1 MLKAKRHEL
10 YSYEQLVKKPHFLP
24 EQRWKNFS
32 TMDSSRRLV
41 QVIMDMQHEINQLES
56 ENRALRGGL
65 GQSAVGSVNEDT
77 SSLSSAFHQKGVA
90 EESAAQSNL
99 RRNVSAPALEGPF
112 REKLIMTV
120 RRYSVSSNAPPKTK
134 KKQTLSQVLE
144 EVELKE
150 QNNERLQGNSPGGG
164 APVLTNVLQ
173 DQSSTRPPS
182 SLAKEKL
189 CNRRSLKEHIHKNR
203 TKVKSVTFLL
213 PVEDSSTTDNHR
225 PTKN

>member
-112 REKLIMTV
+112 R
-120 RRYSVSSNAPPKTK
+120 VSSNAPPKTK